1 MTGVQTCAL
10 PICFPVTIEDNY
22 DLISGWKKKRY
33 DSVVAKNIPSK
44 LFNWAARKTSGVKL
58 NDFNCGLKAYKNI
71 VIKNI
76 EVSGEMHRYIPVLA
90 KNAGFGKIGEKVVI
104 HQARKYG
111 SSKFGMSR
119 FINGFLDLITIWFL
133 STFGKRPMHLFGLL
147 GSIMFMIGF
156 LFAFYLGIDK
166 LFINTTGRLITERPQ
181 FYLVLTAMLIGTQL
195 FLAGFLGEIILRTK
209 NNGYKVYWQDGGQ
222 LVPPQD
228 AEIIKVIEDLKYS
241 DIKFEANNN
250 LIEYI
255 DTEVDEAFAEST
267 IENASFNTPAEAK
280 ANLKIVY
287 TSLHGTSIKAIPN
300 VLTKAGYTDVNI
312 VPEQAVPNGDFP
324 TVVSPNPEEPEALSM
339 AVALAEKIGADMV
352 VGTDPDSDRLGV
364 AVRDLDGKIKLLN
377 GNQTMVIM
385 TAFLLEQWKRA
396 DKFQG
401 NEFIGSTIVS
411 TPMML
416 ELAAAYDVECKVGLT
431 GFKWIAKFIKDFP
444 NQKFVGGGEESFGF
458 MVGDAVRDKDAVAAI
473 LLVSEIAAQAKA
485 SGSSLYQEL
494 LNLYIDFGFYKEH
507 LISIT
512 KKGIEGANEIK
523 QMMIDLRENPLKE
536 INGQRVICIEDYQ
549 ASKGKDFMN
558 NEEFDI
564 LIPKSNV
571 LIYYLEDGS
580 KICARPS
587 GTEPKIK
594 FYFSVNG
601 VLDTIENA
609 KSVEKEL
616 ENKIAG
622 IISAMKLN

>member
-1 MTGVQTCAL
+1 MHIEQSILNKVNEWLTPIFDETTHESIKEMMTSAPKELEESFYKNLEFGTGGMRGVMGVGTNRINKYTLGKNTQGLSKYLQQTFPNEAL
-10 PICFPVTIEDNY
+10 KVAIAY
-22 DLISGWKKKRY
+22 DCRHNSDTLAK
-33 DSVVAKNIPSK
+33 VVADVFSANGIKVY
-44 LFNWAARKTSGVKL
+44 LFSDMRPTPELSFAVRY
-58 NDFNCGLKAYKNI
+58 LKC
-71 VIKNI
+71 
-76 EVSGEMHRYIPVLA
+76 H
-90 KNAGFGKIGEKVVI
+90 AGI
-104 HQARKYG
+104 
-111 SSKFGMSR
+111 
-119 FINGFLDLITIWFL
+119 
-133 STFGKRPMHLFGLL
+133 
-147 GSIMFMIGF
+147 
-156 LFAFYLGIDK
+156 
-166 LFINTTGRLITERPQ
+166 
-181 FYLVLTAMLIGTQL
+181 VLTASHNPP
-195 FLAGFLGEIILRTK
+195 EY
-209 NNGYKVYWQDGGQ
+209 NGYKVYWQDGGQ

-228 AEIIKVIEDLKYS
+228 AEIIKIIEELKYS
-241 DIKFEANNN
+241 EIKFEANND

-255 DTEVDEAFAEST
+255 DSEIDEAFFNST
-267 IENASFNTPAEAK
+267 IENASFNTPTEAK

-300 VLTKAGYTDVNI
+300 VLAKAGYTNVNI
-312 VPEQAVPNGDFP
+312 VPEQAEPDGDFP

-339 AVALAEKIGADMV
+339 AIALADKIGADIV

-364 AVRDLDGKIKLLN
+364 AVRDLDGNIKLLN

-385 TAFLLEQWKRA
+385 TAFLLEQWKRT
-396 DKFQG
+396 DKFKG

-444 NQKFVGGGEESFGF
+444 NQQFIGGGEESFGY
-458 MVGDAVRDKDAVAAI
+458 MVGDAVRDKDAVGAV
-473 LLVSEIAAQAKA
+473 LLLSEIAAQAKA

-494 LNLYIDFGFYKEH
+494 LNLYIDFGFYKES

-549 ASKGKDFMN
+549 TAKGKDFMN
-558 NEEFDI
+558 NDEFEI
-564 LIPKSNV
+564 HIPKSNV

-616 ENKIAG
+616 DNKIAG

>member
-1 MTGVQTCAL
+1 MHIEQSILNKVNEWLTPTFDEATQDTIKEMMTSAPKELEESFYKNLEFGTGGMRGVMGVGTNRINKYTLGKNTQGLSNYLQQT
-10 PICFPVTIEDNY
+10 FPNEAIKVAIAY
-22 DLISGWKKKRY
+22 DCRHNSDTLAR
-33 DSVVAKNIPSK
+33 VVADVFSANGIQVY
-44 LFNWAARKTSGVKL
+44 LFSELRPTPELSFAVRYL
-58 NDFNCGLKAYKNI
+58 NC
-71 VIKNI
+71 
-76 EVSGEMHRYIPVLA
+76 H
-90 KNAGFGKIGEKVVI
+90 AGI
-104 HQARKYG
+104 
-111 SSKFGMSR
+111 
-119 FINGFLDLITIWFL
+119 
-133 STFGKRPMHLFGLL
+133 
-147 GSIMFMIGF
+147 
-156 LFAFYLGIDK
+156 
-166 LFINTTGRLITERPQ
+166 
-181 FYLVLTAMLIGTQL
+181 VLTASHNPP
-195 FLAGFLGEIILRTK
+195 EY
-209 NNGYKVYWQDGGQ
+209 NGYKVYWQDGGQ

-228 AEIIKVIEDLKYS
+228 AEIIKVIEELKYS
-241 DIKFEANNN
+241 EIKFEANNE
-250 LIEYI
+250 LIQYI
-255 DTEVDEAFAEST
+255 DTEVDEAFFKST
-267 IENASFNTPAEAK
+267 IENASFTTPSEAK

-300 VLTKAGYTDVNI
+300 VLAKAGYTDVHI
-312 VPEQAVPNGDFP
+312 VPEQAEPNGDFP

-339 AVALAEKIGADMV
+339 AIALADKIGADIV

-364 AVRDLDGKIKLLN
+364 AVRDLEGNIKLLN
-377 GNQTMVIM
+377 GNQTMIIM
-385 TAFLLEQWKRA
+385 TAFLLEQWKRN
-396 DKFQG
+396 DRFKG

-444 NQKFVGGGEESFGF
+444 NQQFIGGGEESFGF
-458 MVGDAVRDKDAVAAI
+458 MVGDAVRDKDAVGAV
-473 LLVSEIAAQAKA
+473 LLLSEIAAQAKA
-485 SGSSLYQEL
+485 SGSSLYREL
-494 LNLYIDFGFYKEH
+494 LNLYIDFGFYKES

-512 KKGIEGANEIK
+512 KKGMEGANEIK
-523 QMMIDLRENPLKE
+523 QMMVDLRENPLKE

-558 NEEFDI
+558 NEEFEI
-564 LIPKSNV
+564 NIPKSNV

-609 KSVEKEL
+609 KSVEQEL
-616 ENKIAG
+616 DNKIAG